1 MAGHNKNN
9 IYLKKSLFYPR
20 AIRFLPIIITIVILI
35 MLPLY
40 ASSYIV
46 FVAAIA
52 LLYAMV
58 AAGYDVLLGYTGQLS
73 FCQGAFYGIGAYL
86 SAILTVNYG
95 WSFWQAMPISVLF
108 VGLVSAII
116 GYPALRLRGAYFA
129 VTTFFLAHFVYL
141 IFLNEV
147 SLTGGPLGFRGIRP
161 PEPIGPLSFESMA
174 NGYLLIL
181 FSFIIIYALLR
192 KFVNSNVGLIL
203 KSIEQDDILAESMG
217 INTAAYKLLS
227 FVISAIVA
235 GYAGTM
241 FAHFFRLLHPTT
253 FSWFLSEMVVI
264 ITLVGGVGTLIGP
277 VLGAGI
283 VTFILEFLRF
293 APEIRYV
300 GWAIALIAILMFE
313 PKGLMGLIK
322 RIGVR

>member
-1 MAGHNKNN
+1 VASHSKNN
-9 IYLKKSLFYPR
+9 TYLKKSFFYPR
-20 AIRFLPIIITIVILI
+20 ALRFAPIIITIIILTT
-35 MLPLY
+35 LPLY

-147 SLTGGPLGFRGIRP
+147 SLTGGPLGFRGLRP
-161 PEPIGPLSFESMA
+161 PEPIGPLSFESMT

-293 APEIRYV
+293 APEIRYI

-322 RIGVR
+322 RVGVK

>member
-1 MAGHNKNN
+1 
-9 IYLKKSLFYPR
+9 
-20 AIRFLPIIITIVILI
+20 
-35 MLPLY
+35 
-40 ASSYIV
+40 
-46 FVAAIA
+46 
-52 LLYAMV
+52 
-58 AAGYDVLLGYTGQLS
+58 
-73 FCQGAFYGIGAYL
+73 
-86 SAILTVNYG
+86 
-95 WSFWQAMPISVLF
+95 MPISVLF